1 MKKTPFAVTLPRV
14 RPALKT
20 GFEID
25 HLTQIEFSVRFQS
38 MKTSR
43 PRSPTR
49 RKDVIGAAGRLFA
62 RWGFDK
68 TSVDDIARE
77 AGVSKGAVYLEFPN
91 KDALFKAVLYHESV
105 RHAADLLQRFES
117 DPGDWSFAWMF
128 RHSLAAVQAN
138 PFMRALLTRDQRMF
152 GSYLRKDPEL
162 FALKAAMGTEFFRKL
177 QQEGAMRPDIPPDVL
192 AQLLNVIGFGIIAS
206 ADVMPDPGQ
215 VPFDRLVNALGLLL
229 DRGLAPTRPGGR
241 RAAKPHLLAMVA
253 KMREALCAGEN
264 RP

>member
-1 MKKTPFAVTLPRV
+1 M
-14 RPALKT
+14 
-20 GFEID
+20 D
-25 HLTQIEFSVRFQS
+25 
-38 MKTSR
+38 
-43 PRSPTR
+43 
-49 RKDVIGAAGRLFA
+49 AAGRLFA

-77 AGVSKGAVYLEFPN
+77 AGISKGAVYLEFPN

-128 RHSLAAVQAN
+128 RHSLEGVQAN

-162 FALKAAMGTEFFRKL
+162 FVLKAAMGAEFFRKL
-177 QQEGAMRPDIPPDVL
+177 QEEGAMRPDIPPDVL
-192 AQLLNVIGFGIIAS
+192 AHLLNVIVFGIVAS
-206 ADVMPDPGQ
+206 GDVMPEAGR
-215 VPFDRLVNALGLLL
+215 VPFEDLVRSLGLLL
-229 DRGLAPTRPGGR
+229 DRGLAPTRSGGR

-253 KMREALCAGEN
+253 KMREALSAEEG
-264 RP
+264 RA